1 MRRHPEPTGAFH
13 ALLPHT
19 DLARARVSRIAMS
32 AMASTVAGGRVVASA
47 VRRDGNAVRS
57 RRPPGLGEFR
67 PSRPLRSKVA
77 TRVSADSAK
86 KISQNEF
93 TERAWE
99 AIVLAPEIAS
109 NSQQQIVET
118 EHLCKAMF
126 EQKDS
131 FALRILTQAGVD
143 PSAAVGFIDRFIS
156 RQPKVSGGA
165 QQVLGRHLEALV
177 EEARVRRSAMRDD
190 FVAVEHLV
198 LAICKDE
205 RVGNALM
212 AELGLNEDALKNA
225 VTKLRGGT
233 NVTDQGAEG
242 KYESL
247 KRYARDL
254 TAEARAGKLDP
265 VIGRD
270 DEIRRTIQ
278 ILSRRSKNNP
288 VLIGEPGVGKTAIS
302 EGLAQRIVQGDV
314 PLSLQGVQV
323 MSLDMGL
330 LIAGAKFRGEFEDR
344 LKAVMK
350 EVTDSDGGIILFID
364 EIHTVVGAGG
374 SGGSGGGMDAGNL
387 LKPMLGR
394 GELRCIG
401 ATTLDEYRQYIEK
414 DPALERRFQKVLI
427 DQPSV
432 EDAISI
438 LRGLRERYEIHH
450 GVSISDN
457 ALVEAAVLSD
467 RYIADRFLPD
477 KAIDLVDEAAAKL
490 KMEITSKP
498 TVLDEIDRE
507 ILKLQMEQLSLRRP
521 AGSRPSEQA
530 NVSARLQRVESELAS
545 LMVRQDTLTFQWEQ
559 EKAKLA
565 AIQQLKE
572 EIDAVQTEVSQAERD
587 YDLNKAAEL
596 KYGSLMNL
604 QRELLDAEAA
614 MDAAAAQ
621 GGDLLRDEVT
631 ESDIADIISKWT
643 GIPVSKLQEGER
655 EKLLNLPAELHKRVV
670 GQDLAVQAVT
680 EAIQR
685 SRAGLSDPNRPIASF
700 MFLGPTGVGK
710 TELAKTLAT
719 FLFNTEEA
727 MVRIDMSEYMEKH
740 AVSRLIGAP
749 PGYVGFEEGGQL
761 TEAVRRRP
769 YSVVLFDEME
779 KAHGD
784 VFNVLLQILDDGR
797 VTDSQGRVV
806 NFKNAI
812 LIMTSNIGSQFVLE
826 NMNDNSEGGKAYRR
840 ERVMEAV
847 RGHFRPEF
855 VNRVDEYIVFDPLD
869 FNQVRK
875 IVEQQVERV
884 RSRLKDRKIGLRV
897 DESAIQ
903 MLCEAGYDPS
913 FGARPVK
920 RAVQHLLETSLAQA
934 ILRGDVAEN
943 EQAVV
948 WAHGEGEGRQ
958 LLVAKEEG
966 QRQEEPAQQELN
978 GADPYAQMSWDQTP
992 Q

>member
-1 MRRHPEPTGAFH
+1 
-13 ALLPHT
+13 
-19 DLARARVSRIAMS
+19 
-32 AMASTVAGGRVVASA
+32 
-47 VRRDGNAVRS
+47 
-57 RRPPGLGEFR
+57 
-67 PSRPLRSKVA
+67 
-77 TRVSADSAK
+77 
-86 KISQNEF
+86 
-93 TERAWE
+93 
-99 AIVLAPEIAS
+99 
-109 NSQQQIVET
+109 
-118 EHLCKAMF
+118 
-126 EQKDS
+126 
-131 FALRILTQAGVD
+131 
-143 PSAAVGFIDRFIS
+143 
-156 RQPKVSGGA
+156 
-165 QQVLGRHLEALV
+165 
-177 EEARVRRSAMRDD
+177 
-190 FVAVEHLV
+190 
-198 LAICKDE
+198 
-205 RVGNALM
+205 
-212 AELGLNEDALKNA
+212 
-225 VTKLRGGT
+225 
-233 NVTDQGAEG
+233 
-242 KYESL
+242 
-247 KRYARDL
+247 
-254 TAEARAGKLDP
+254 
-265 VIGRD
+265 
-270 DEIRRTIQ
+270 
-278 ILSRRSKNNP
+278 
-288 VLIGEPGVGKTAIS
+288 
-302 EGLAQRIVQGDV
+302 
-314 PLSLQGVQV
+314 
-323 MSLDMGL
+323 
-330 LIAGAKFRGEFEDR
+330 
-344 LKAVMK
+344 
-350 EVTDSDGGIILFID
+350 
-364 EIHTVVGAGG
+364 
-374 SGGSGGGMDAGNL
+374 MDAGNL

-521 AGSRPSEQA
+521 AGSRPTDQS
-530 NVSARLQRVESELAS
+530 NVSARLQRLDSELAA
-545 LMVRQDTLTFQWEQ
+545 LTVRQDTLTSQWEQ

-565 AIQQLKE
+565 AVQQLKE

-604 QRELLDAEAA
+604 QRELLEAEAA

-631 ESDIADIISKWT
+631 EADIADIISKWT

-670 GQDLAVQAVT
+670 GQDTAVQAVT

-826 NMNDNSEGGKAYRR
+826 GMDDNSDGAKAHRR

-847 RGHFRPEF
+847 RGHYRPEF

-869 FNQVRK
+869 FSQVRK

-884 RSRLKDRKIGLRV
+884 RGRLKDRKIGLRV
-897 DESAIQ
+897 DESALQ

-934 ILRGDVAEN
+934 ILRGEVAEN

-966 QRQEEPAQQELN
+966 QPQQQEPAQQE
-978 GADPYAQMSWDQTP
+978 ADPYAQMSWDN
-992 Q
+992 

>member
-1 MRRHPEPTGAFH
+1 MAVPRVGR
-13 ALLPHT
+13 L
-19 DLARARVSRIAMS
+19 VSRRRVFTPAN
-32 AMASTVAGGRVVASA
+32 ADAGGAQ
-47 VRRDGNAVRS
+47 
-57 RRPPGLGEFR
+57 
-67 PSRPLRSKVA
+67 
-77 TRVSADSAK
+77 K

-99 AIVLAPEIAS
+99 AIVLAPEIAQ
-109 NSQQQIVET
+109 NATQQIVET
-118 EHLCKAMF
+118 EHLCKALF
-126 EQKDS
+126 EQKDA
-131 FALRILTQAGVD
+131 FAVRIISEAGAD
-143 PSAAVGFIDRFIS
+143 PVAAAGFIDRFIN

-165 QQVLGRHLEALV
+165 QQVLGRHLESLV
-177 EEARVRRSAMRDD
+177 DAARDKKSQMGDD

-198 LAICKDE
+198 LAMGSDD
-205 RVGNALM
+205 RFGAALCSDIGVDVNRLQ
-212 AELGLNEDALKNA
+212 AA
-225 VTKLRGGT
+225 VMKLRGG
-233 NVTDQGAEG
+233 NSVTDQGAES

-247 KRYARDL
+247 DRYARDL
-254 TAEARAGKLDP
+254 TAEARKGKLDP
-265 VIGRD
+265 VVGRD
-270 DEIRRTIQ
+270 DEIRRTVQ

-288 VLIGEPGVGKTAIS
+288 VLIGEPGVGKTAII
-302 EGLAQRIVQGDV
+302 EGLAQRIIAGDV
-314 PLSLQGVQV
+314 PASLQGVRV

-350 EVTDSDGGIILFID
+350 EVIDSNGGVILFID

-387 LKPMLGR
+387 LKPMLAR

-414 DPALERRFQKVLI
+414 DPALERRFQQVYVA
-427 DQPSV
+427 QPTV
-432 EDAISI
+432 EDTVSI
-438 LRGLRERYEIHH
+438 LRGLRERYELHH

-457 ALVEAAVLSD
+457 ALVDAAVLSD

-498 TVLDEIDRE
+498 TVLDEIDRQ
-507 ILKLQMEQLSLRRP
+507 ILKLQMEQLSLKRP
-521 AGSRPSEQA
+521 QT
-530 NVSARLQRVESELAS
+530 SARPTDQSNVASRLQKLEIELQGLEAKQ
-545 LMVRQDTLTFQWEQ
+545 LVLTTQWEG
-559 EKAKLA
+559 EKAKLS
-565 AIQQLKE
+565 AIQTLKE
-572 EIDAVQTEVSQAERD
+572 EMDAVQIEVSQAERD

-604 QRELLDAEAA
+604 QRQLEEAEAA
-614 MDAAAAQ
+614 IDASASAS
-621 GGDLLRDEVT
+621 DLLRDEVT
-631 ESDIADIISKWT
+631 EADVADIISKWT

-655 EKLLNLPAELHKRVV
+655 EKLLHLPDELHKRVV
-670 GQDLAVQAVT
+670 GQDTAVQAVT

-719 FLFNTEEA
+719 FLFNTEDA

-769 YSVVLFDEME
+769 YSVVLFDETE

-806 NFKNAI
+806 SFKNCI

-826 NMNDNSEGGKAYRR
+826 GLNGDNDPHQKHERR
-840 ERVMEAV
+840 EKVMDAV

-869 FNQVRK
+869 FSQVRK
-875 IVEQQVERV
+875 IVTQQIERV
-884 RSRLKDRKIGLRV
+884 RGRMTDRKIGLHV
-897 DESAIQ
+897 ADDAMQLLS
-903 MLCEAGYDPS
+903 EAGYDPA

-920 RAVQHLLETSLAQA
+920 RAVQHLLETALAQA
-934 ILRGDVAEN
+934 ILRGDVRED
-943 EQAVV
+943 QTAVV
-948 WAHGEGEGRQ
+948 GVDGEGDGRK
-958 LLVAKEEG
+958 LFVTKIDAPTPIY
-966 QRQEEPAQQELN
+966 EPAAEYD
-978 GADPYAQMSWDQTP
+978 DPYAAPPGYTEPLPPPAAYLPSEQQF
-992 Q
+992 

>member
-1 MRRHPEPTGAFH
+1 MAVPRVGR
-13 ALLPHT
+13 L
-19 DLARARVSRIAMS
+19 VSRRRVFTPAN
-32 AMASTVAGGRVVASA
+32 ADAGGAQ
-47 VRRDGNAVRS
+47 
-57 RRPPGLGEFR
+57 
-67 PSRPLRSKVA
+67 
-77 TRVSADSAK
+77 K

-99 AIVLAPEIAS
+99 AIVLAPEIAQ
-109 NSQQQIVET
+109 NATQQIVET
-118 EHLCKAMF
+118 EHLCKALF
-126 EQKDS
+126 EQKDA
-131 FALRILTQAGVD
+131 FAVRIISEAGAD
-143 PSAAVGFIDRFIS
+143 PVAAAGFIDRFIN

-165 QQVLGRHLEALV
+165 QQVLGRHLESLV
-177 EEARVRRSAMRDD
+177 DAARDKKSQMGDD

-198 LAICKDE
+198 LAMGSDD
-205 RVGNALM
+205 RFGAALCSDIGVDVNRLQ
-212 AELGLNEDALKNA
+212 AA
-225 VTKLRGGT
+225 VMKLRGG
-233 NVTDQGAEG
+233 NSVTDQGAES

-247 KRYARDL
+247 DRYARDL
-254 TAEARAGKLDP
+254 TAEARKGKLDP
-265 VIGRD
+265 VVGRD
-270 DEIRRTIQ
+270 DEIRRTVQ

-288 VLIGEPGVGKTAIS
+288 VLIGEPGVGKTAII
-302 EGLAQRIVQGDV
+302 EGLAQRIIAGDV
-314 PLSLQGVQV
+314 PASLQGVRV

-350 EVTDSDGGIILFID
+350 EVIDSNGGVILFID

-387 LKPMLGR
+387 LKPMLAR

-414 DPALERRFQKVLI
+414 DPALERRFQQVYVA
-427 DQPSV
+427 QPTV
-432 EDAISI
+432 EDTVSI
-438 LRGLRERYEIHH
+438 LRGLRERYELHH

-457 ALVEAAVLSD
+457 ALVDAAVLSD

-498 TVLDEIDRE
+498 TVLDEIDRQ
-507 ILKLQMEQLSLRRP
+507 ILKLQMEQLSLKRP
-521 AGSRPSEQA
+521 QT
-530 NVSARLQRVESELAS
+530 SARPTDQSNVASRLQKLEIELQGLEAKQ
-545 LMVRQDTLTFQWEQ
+545 LVLTTQWEG
-559 EKAKLA
+559 EKAKLS
-565 AIQQLKE
+565 AIQTLKE
-572 EIDAVQTEVSQAERD
+572 EMDAVQIEVSQAERD

-604 QRELLDAEAA
+604 QRQLEEAEAA
-614 MDAAAAQ
+614 IDASASAS
-621 GGDLLRDEVT
+621 DLLRDEVT
-631 ESDIADIISKWT
+631 EADVADIISKWT

-655 EKLLNLPAELHKRVV
+655 EKLLHLPDELHKRVV
-670 GQDLAVQAVT
+670 GQDTAVQAVT

-719 FLFNTEEA
+719 FLFNTEDA

-769 YSVVLFDEME
+769 YSVVLFDETE

-806 NFKNAI
+806 SFKNCI

-826 NMNDNSEGGKAYRR
+826 GLNGDNDPHQKHERR
-840 ERVMEAV
+840 EKVMDAV

-869 FNQVRK
+869 FSQVRK
-875 IVEQQVERV
+875 IVTQQIERV
-884 RSRLKDRKIGLRV
+884 RGRMTDRKIGLHV
-897 DESAIQ
+897 ADDAMQLLS
-903 MLCEAGYDPS
+903 EAGYDPA

-920 RAVQHLLETSLAQA
+920 RAVQHLLETALAQA
-934 ILRGDVAEN
+934 ILRGDVGED
-943 EQAVV
+943 QTAVV
-948 WAHGEGEGRQ
+948 GVDGEGDGRK
-958 LLVAKEEG
+958 LFVTKIDAPTPIY
-966 QRQEEPAQQELN
+966 EPAAEYD
-978 GADPYAQMSWDQTP
+978 DPYAAPPGYTEPLPPPAAYLPSEQQF
-992 Q
+992 

>member
-1 MRRHPEPTGAFH
+1 MLDVMIRMAF
-13 ALLPHT
+13 
-19 DLARARVSRIAMS
+19 
-32 AMASTVAGGRVVASA
+32 
-47 VRRDGNAVRS
+47 
-57 RRPPGLGEFR
+57 
-67 PSRPLRSKVA
+67 
-77 TRVSADSAK
+77 
-86 KISQNEF
+86 
-93 TERAWE
+93 
-99 AIVLAPEIAS
+99 
-109 NSQQQIVET
+109 
-118 EHLCKAMF
+118 
-126 EQKDS
+126 
-131 FALRILTQAGVD
+131 
-143 PSAAVGFIDRFIS
+143 
-156 RQPKVSGGA
+156 
-165 QQVLGRHLEALV
+165 
-177 EEARVRRSAMRDD
+177 
-190 FVAVEHLV
+190 
-198 LAICKDE
+198 
-205 RVGNALM
+205 
-212 AELGLNEDALKNA
+212 LN
-225 VTKLRGGT
+225 
-233 NVTDQGAEG
+233 
-242 KYESL
+242 
-247 KRYARDL
+247 
-254 TAEARAGKLDP
+254 
-265 VIGRD
+265 
-270 DEIRRTIQ
+270 
-278 ILSRRSKNNP
+278 
-288 VLIGEPGVGKTAIS
+288 
-302 EGLAQRIVQGDV
+302 
-314 PLSLQGVQV
+314 
-323 MSLDMGL
+323 
-330 LIAGAKFRGEFEDR
+330 
-344 LKAVMK
+344 
-350 EVTDSDGGIILFID
+350 
-364 EIHTVVGAGG
+364 
-374 SGGSGGGMDAGNL
+374 
-387 LKPMLGR
+387 
-394 GELRCIG
+394 
-401 ATTLDEYRQYIEK
+401 
-414 DPALERRFQKVLI
+414 
-427 DQPSV
+427 
-432 EDAISI
+432 
-438 LRGLRERYEIHH
+438 
-450 GVSISDN
+450 
-457 ALVEAAVLSD
+457 
-467 RYIADRFLPD
+467 
-477 KAIDLVDEAAAKL
+477 
-490 KMEITSKP
+490 
-498 TVLDEIDRE
+498 
-507 ILKLQMEQLSLRRP
+507 
-521 AGSRPSEQA
+521 
-530 NVSARLQRVESELAS
+530 
-545 LMVRQDTLTFQWEQ
+545 
-559 EKAKLA
+559 
-565 AIQQLKE
+565 
-572 EIDAVQTEVSQAERD
+572 
-587 YDLNKAAEL
+587 
-596 KYGSLMNL
+596 
-604 QRELLDAEAA
+604 
-614 MDAAAAQ
+614 
-621 GGDLLRDEVT
+621 
-631 ESDIADIISKWT
+631 
-643 GIPVSKLQEGER
+643 
-655 EKLLNLPAELHKRVV
+655 LNLPVELHKRVV

>member
-1 MRRHPEPTGAFH
+1 
-13 ALLPHT
+13 
-19 DLARARVSRIAMS
+19 
-32 AMASTVAGGRVVASA
+32 
-47 VRRDGNAVRS
+47 
-57 RRPPGLGEFR
+57 
-67 PSRPLRSKVA
+67 
-77 TRVSADSAK
+77 
-86 KISQNEF
+86 
-93 TERAWE
+93 
-99 AIVLAPEIAS
+99 
-109 NSQQQIVET
+109 
-118 EHLCKAMF
+118 
-126 EQKDS
+126 
-131 FALRILTQAGVD
+131 
-143 PSAAVGFIDRFIS
+143 
-156 RQPKVSGGA
+156 
-165 QQVLGRHLEALV
+165 
-177 EEARVRRSAMRDD
+177 
-190 FVAVEHLV
+190 
-198 LAICKDE
+198 
-205 RVGNALM
+205 
-212 AELGLNEDALKNA
+212 
-225 VTKLRGGT
+225 
-233 NVTDQGAEG
+233 
-242 KYESL
+242 
-247 KRYARDL
+247 
-254 TAEARAGKLDP
+254 
-265 VIGRD
+265 
-270 DEIRRTIQ
+270 
-278 ILSRRSKNNP
+278 
-288 VLIGEPGVGKTAIS
+288 
-302 EGLAQRIVQGDV
+302 
-314 PLSLQGVQV
+314 

-374 SGGSGGGMDAGNL
+374 SGGGGGGMDAGNL

-521 AGSRPSEQA
+521 AGSRPTDQS
-530 NVSARLQRVESELAS
+530 NVSARLQRLDSELAA
-545 LMVRQDTLTFQWEQ
+545 LTVRQDTLTSQWEQ

-565 AIQQLKE
+565 AVQQLKE

-604 QRELLDAEAA
+604 QRELLEAEAA

-631 ESDIADIISKWT
+631 EADIADIISKWT

-670 GQDLAVQAVT
+670 GQDTAVQAVT

-826 NMNDNSEGGKAYRR
+826 GMDDNSDGAKAHRR

-847 RGHFRPEF
+847 RGHYRPEF

-869 FNQVRK
+869 FSQVRK

-884 RSRLKDRKIGLRV
+884 RGRLKDRKIGLRV
-897 DESAIQ
+897 DESALQ

-934 ILRGDVAEN
+934 ILRGEVAEN

-966 QRQEEPAQQELN
+966 QPQQQEPAQQEV
-978 GADPYAQMSWDQTP
+978 DPYAQMSWDN
-992 Q
+992 

>member
-1 MRRHPEPTGAFH
+1 
-13 ALLPHT
+13 
-19 DLARARVSRIAMS
+19 
-32 AMASTVAGGRVVASA
+32 
-47 VRRDGNAVRS
+47 
-57 RRPPGLGEFR
+57 
-67 PSRPLRSKVA
+67 
-77 TRVSADSAK
+77 
-86 KISQNEF
+86 
-93 TERAWE
+93 
-99 AIVLAPEIAS
+99 
-109 NSQQQIVET
+109 
-118 EHLCKAMF
+118 
-126 EQKDS
+126 
-131 FALRILTQAGVD
+131 
-143 PSAAVGFIDRFIS
+143 
-156 RQPKVSGGA
+156 
-165 QQVLGRHLEALV
+165 
-177 EEARVRRSAMRDD
+177 
-190 FVAVEHLV
+190 
-198 LAICKDE
+198 
-205 RVGNALM
+205 
-212 AELGLNEDALKNA
+212 
-225 VTKLRGGT
+225 
-233 NVTDQGAEG
+233 
-242 KYESL
+242 
-247 KRYARDL
+247 
-254 TAEARAGKLDP
+254 
-265 VIGRD
+265 
-270 DEIRRTIQ
+270 
-278 ILSRRSKNNP
+278 
-288 VLIGEPGVGKTAIS
+288 
-302 EGLAQRIVQGDV
+302 
-314 PLSLQGVQV
+314 
-323 MSLDMGL
+323 
-330 LIAGAKFRGEFEDR
+330 
-344 LKAVMK
+344 MK

-374 SGGSGGGMDAGNL
+374 SGGGGGGMDAGNL

-521 AGSRPSEQA
+521 AGSRPTDQS
-530 NVSARLQRVESELAS
+530 NVSARLQRLDSELAA
-545 LMVRQDTLTFQWEQ
+545 LTVRQDTLTSQWEQ

-565 AIQQLKE
+565 AVQQLKE

-604 QRELLDAEAA
+604 QRELLEAEAA

-631 ESDIADIISKWT
+631 EADIADIISKWT

-670 GQDLAVQAVT
+670 GQDTAVQAVT

-826 NMNDNSEGGKAYRR
+826 GMDDNSDGAKAHRR

-847 RGHFRPEF
+847 RGHYRPEF

-869 FNQVRK
+869 FSQVRK

-884 RSRLKDRKIGLRV
+884 RGRLKDRKIGLRV
-897 DESAIQ
+897 DESALQ

-934 ILRGDVAEN
+934 ILRGEVAEN

-966 QRQEEPAQQELN
+966 QPQQQEPAQQE
-978 GADPYAQMSWDQTP
+978 ADPYAQMSWDN
-992 Q
+992 

>member
-1 MRRHPEPTGAFH
+1 M
-13 ALLPHT
+13 
-19 DLARARVSRIAMS
+19 
-32 AMASTVAGGRVVASA
+32 
-47 VRRDGNAVRS
+47 
-57 RRPPGLGEFR
+57 
-67 PSRPLRSKVA
+67 
-77 TRVSADSAK
+77 
-86 KISQNEF
+86 
-93 TERAWE
+93 
-99 AIVLAPEIAS
+99 
-109 NSQQQIVET
+109 
-118 EHLCKAMF
+118 
-126 EQKDS
+126 
-131 FALRILTQAGVD
+131 
-143 PSAAVGFIDRFIS
+143 
-156 RQPKVSGGA
+156 
-165 QQVLGRHLEALV
+165 
-177 EEARVRRSAMRDD
+177 
-190 FVAVEHLV
+190 
-198 LAICKDE
+198 AICKDE

-225 VTKLRGGT
+225 VIKLRGGT
-233 NVTDQGAEG
+233 TVTDQGAEG

-302 EGLAQRIVQGDV
+302 EGLARRIVQGDV
-314 PLSLQGVQV
+314 PLSLQGVRV

-374 SGGSGGGMDAGNL
+374 SGGGGGGMDAGNL

-521 AGSRPSEQA
+521 AGSRPTDQS
-530 NVSARLQRVESELAS
+530 NVSARLQRLDSELAA
-545 LMVRQDTLTFQWEQ
+545 LTVRQDTLTSQWEQ

-565 AIQQLKE
+565 AVQQLKE

-604 QRELLDAEAA
+604 QRELLEAEAA

-631 ESDIADIISKWT
+631 EADIADIISKWT

-670 GQDLAVQAVT
+670 GQDTAVQAVT

-826 NMNDNSEGGKAYRR
+826 GMDDNSDGAKAHRR

-847 RGHFRPEF
+847 RGHYRPEF

-869 FNQVRK
+869 FSQVRK

-884 RSRLKDRKIGLRV
+884 RGRLKDRKIGLRV
-897 DESAIQ
+897 DESALQ

-934 ILRGDVAEN
+934 ILRGEVAEN

-966 QRQEEPAQQELN
+966 QPQQQEPAQQE
-978 GADPYAQMSWDQTP
+978 ADPYAQMSWDN
-992 Q
+992 

>member
-1 MRRHPEPTGAFH
+1 
-13 ALLPHT
+13 
-19 DLARARVSRIAMS
+19 
-32 AMASTVAGGRVVASA
+32 
-47 VRRDGNAVRS
+47 
-57 RRPPGLGEFR
+57 
-67 PSRPLRSKVA
+67 
-77 TRVSADSAK
+77 
-86 KISQNEF
+86 
-93 TERAWE
+93 
-99 AIVLAPEIAS
+99 
-109 NSQQQIVET
+109 
-118 EHLCKAMF
+118 
-126 EQKDS
+126 
-131 FALRILTQAGVD
+131 
-143 PSAAVGFIDRFIS
+143 
-156 RQPKVSGGA
+156 
-165 QQVLGRHLEALV
+165 
-177 EEARVRRSAMRDD
+177 
-190 FVAVEHLV
+190 
-198 LAICKDE
+198 
-205 RVGNALM
+205 
-212 AELGLNEDALKNA
+212 
-225 VTKLRGGT
+225 
-233 NVTDQGAEG
+233 
-242 KYESL
+242 
-247 KRYARDL
+247 
-254 TAEARAGKLDP
+254 
-265 VIGRD
+265 
-270 DEIRRTIQ
+270 
-278 ILSRRSKNNP
+278 
-288 VLIGEPGVGKTAIS
+288 
-302 EGLAQRIVQGDV
+302 
-314 PLSLQGVQV
+314 
-323 MSLDMGL
+323 
-330 LIAGAKFRGEFEDR
+330 
-344 LKAVMK
+344 
-350 EVTDSDGGIILFID
+350 
-364 EIHTVVGAGG
+364 
-374 SGGSGGGMDAGNL
+374 
-387 LKPMLGR
+387 
-394 GELRCIG
+394 
-401 ATTLDEYRQYIEK
+401 
-414 DPALERRFQKVLI
+414 
-427 DQPSV
+427 
-432 EDAISI
+432 
-438 LRGLRERYEIHH
+438 
-450 GVSISDN
+450 
-457 ALVEAAVLSD
+457 
-467 RYIADRFLPD
+467 
-477 KAIDLVDEAAAKL
+477 
-490 KMEITSKP
+490 
-498 TVLDEIDRE
+498 
-507 ILKLQMEQLSLRRP
+507 
-521 AGSRPSEQA
+521 
-530 NVSARLQRVESELAS
+530 VSARLQRLDSELAA
-545 LMVRQDTLTFQWEQ
+545 LTVRQDTLTSQWEQ

-565 AIQQLKE
+565 AVQQLKE

-604 QRELLDAEAA
+604 QRELLEAEAA

-631 ESDIADIISKWT
+631 EADIADIISKWT

-670 GQDLAVQAVT
+670 GQDTAVQAVT

-826 NMNDNSEGGKAYRR
+826 GMDDNSDGAKAHRR

-869 FNQVRK
+869 FSQVRK

-884 RSRLKDRKIGLRV
+884 RGRLRDRKIGLRV
-897 DESAIQ
+897 DESALQ

-934 ILRGDVAEN
+934 ILRGEVAEN

-966 QRQEEPAQQELN
+966 QPQQQEPAQQEV
-978 GADPYAQMSWDQTP
+978 DPYAQMSWDN
-992 Q
+992 

>member
-1 MRRHPEPTGAFH
+1 
-13 ALLPHT
+13 
-19 DLARARVSRIAMS
+19 
-32 AMASTVAGGRVVASA
+32 
-47 VRRDGNAVRS
+47 
-57 RRPPGLGEFR
+57 
-67 PSRPLRSKVA
+67 
-77 TRVSADSAK
+77 
-86 KISQNEF
+86 
-93 TERAWE
+93 
-99 AIVLAPEIAS
+99 
-109 NSQQQIVET
+109 
-118 EHLCKAMF
+118 
-126 EQKDS
+126 
-131 FALRILTQAGVD
+131 
-143 PSAAVGFIDRFIS
+143 
-156 RQPKVSGGA
+156 
-165 QQVLGRHLEALV
+165 
-177 EEARVRRSAMRDD
+177 
-190 FVAVEHLV
+190 
-198 LAICKDE
+198 
-205 RVGNALM
+205 
-212 AELGLNEDALKNA
+212 
-225 VTKLRGGT
+225 
-233 NVTDQGAEG
+233 
-242 KYESL
+242 
-247 KRYARDL
+247 
-254 TAEARAGKLDP
+254 
-265 VIGRD
+265 
-270 DEIRRTIQ
+270 
-278 ILSRRSKNNP
+278 
-288 VLIGEPGVGKTAIS
+288 
-302 EGLAQRIVQGDV
+302 
-314 PLSLQGVQV
+314 
-323 MSLDMGL
+323 
-330 LIAGAKFRGEFEDR
+330 
-344 LKAVMK
+344 
-350 EVTDSDGGIILFID
+350 
-364 EIHTVVGAGG
+364 
-374 SGGSGGGMDAGNL
+374 MDAGNL

-521 AGSRPSEQA
+521 AGSRPTDQS
-530 NVSARLQRVESELAS
+530 NVSARLQRLDSELAA
-545 LMVRQDTLTFQWEQ
+545 LTVRQDTLTSQWEQ

-565 AIQQLKE
+565 AVQQLKE

-604 QRELLDAEAA
+604 QRELLEAEAA

-631 ESDIADIISKWT
+631 EADIADIISKWT

-670 GQDLAVQAVT
+670 GQDTAVQAVT

-826 NMNDNSEGGKAYRR
+826 GMDDNSDGAKAHRR

-847 RGHFRPEF
+847 RGHYRPEF

-869 FNQVRK
+869 FSQVRK

-884 RSRLKDRKIGLRV
+884 RGRLMDRKIGLRV
-897 DESAIQ
+897 DESALQ

-934 ILRGDVAEN
+934 ILRGEVAEN

-966 QRQEEPAQQELN
+966 QPQQQEPAQQE
-978 GADPYAQMSWDQTP
+978 ADPYAQMSWDN
-992 Q
+992 

>member
-1 MRRHPEPTGAFH
+1 
-13 ALLPHT
+13 
-19 DLARARVSRIAMS
+19 
-32 AMASTVAGGRVVASA
+32 
-47 VRRDGNAVRS
+47 
-57 RRPPGLGEFR
+57 
-67 PSRPLRSKVA
+67 
-77 TRVSADSAK
+77 
-86 KISQNEF
+86 
-93 TERAWE
+93 
-99 AIVLAPEIAS
+99 
-109 NSQQQIVET
+109 
-118 EHLCKAMF
+118 
-126 EQKDS
+126 
-131 FALRILTQAGVD
+131 
-143 PSAAVGFIDRFIS
+143 
-156 RQPKVSGGA
+156 
-165 QQVLGRHLEALV
+165 
-177 EEARVRRSAMRDD
+177 
-190 FVAVEHLV
+190 
-198 LAICKDE
+198 
-205 RVGNALM
+205 
-212 AELGLNEDALKNA
+212 
-225 VTKLRGGT
+225 
-233 NVTDQGAEG
+233 
-242 KYESL
+242 
-247 KRYARDL
+247 
-254 TAEARAGKLDP
+254 
-265 VIGRD
+265 
-270 DEIRRTIQ
+270 
-278 ILSRRSKNNP
+278 
-288 VLIGEPGVGKTAIS
+288 
-302 EGLAQRIVQGDV
+302 
-314 PLSLQGVQV
+314 
-323 MSLDMGL
+323 
-330 LIAGAKFRGEFEDR
+330 
-344 LKAVMK
+344 
-350 EVTDSDGGIILFID
+350 
-364 EIHTVVGAGG
+364 
-374 SGGSGGGMDAGNL
+374 
-387 LKPMLGR
+387 MLGR

-521 AGSRPSEQA
+521 AGSRPTDQS
-530 NVSARLQRVESELAS
+530 NVSARLQRLDSELAA
-545 LMVRQDTLTFQWEQ
+545 LTVRQDTLTSQWEQ

-565 AIQQLKE
+565 AVQQLKE

-604 QRELLDAEAA
+604 QRELLEAEAA

-631 ESDIADIISKWT
+631 EADIADIISKWT

-670 GQDLAVQAVT
+670 GQDTAVQAVT

-826 NMNDNSEGGKAYRR
+826 GMDDNSDGTKAHRR

-869 FNQVRK
+869 FSQVRK

-884 RSRLKDRKIGLRV
+884 RGRLKDRKIGLRV
-897 DESAIQ
+897 DESALQ

-934 ILRGDVAEN
+934 ILRGEVAEN

-966 QRQEEPAQQELN
+966 QPQQQEPAQQE
-978 GADPYAQMSWDQTP
+978 ADPYAQMSWDN
-992 Q
+992 

>member
-1 MRRHPEPTGAFH
+1 
-13 ALLPHT
+13 
-19 DLARARVSRIAMS
+19 
-32 AMASTVAGGRVVASA
+32 
-47 VRRDGNAVRS
+47 
-57 RRPPGLGEFR
+57 
-67 PSRPLRSKVA
+67 
-77 TRVSADSAK
+77 
-86 KISQNEF
+86 
-93 TERAWE
+93 
-99 AIVLAPEIAS
+99 
-109 NSQQQIVET
+109 
-118 EHLCKAMF
+118 
-126 EQKDS
+126 
-131 FALRILTQAGVD
+131 
-143 PSAAVGFIDRFIS
+143 
-156 RQPKVSGGA
+156 
-165 QQVLGRHLEALV
+165 
-177 EEARVRRSAMRDD
+177 
-190 FVAVEHLV
+190 
-198 LAICKDE
+198 
-205 RVGNALM
+205 
-212 AELGLNEDALKNA
+212 
-225 VTKLRGGT
+225 
-233 NVTDQGAEG
+233 
-242 KYESL
+242 
-247 KRYARDL
+247 
-254 TAEARAGKLDP
+254 
-265 VIGRD
+265 
-270 DEIRRTIQ
+270 
-278 ILSRRSKNNP
+278 
-288 VLIGEPGVGKTAIS
+288 
-302 EGLAQRIVQGDV
+302 
-314 PLSLQGVQV
+314 

-374 SGGSGGGMDAGNL
+374 SGGGGGGMDAGNL

-521 AGSRPSEQA
+521 AGSRPTDQS
-530 NVSARLQRVESELAS
+530 NVSARLQRLDSELAA
-545 LMVRQDTLTFQWEQ
+545 LTVRQDTLTSQWEQ
-559 EKAKLA
+559 EKSKLA
-565 AIQQLKE
+565 AVQQLKE

-604 QRELLDAEAA
+604 QRELLEAEAA

-631 ESDIADIISKWT
+631 EADIADIISKWT

-670 GQDLAVQAVT
+670 GQDTAVQAVT

-826 NMNDNSEGGKAYRR
+826 GMDDNSDGAKAHRR

-869 FNQVRK
+869 FSQVRK

-884 RSRLKDRKIGLRV
+884 RGWLRDRKIGLRV
-897 DESAIQ
+897 DESALQ

-934 ILRGDVAEN
+934 ILRGEVAEN

-966 QRQEEPAQQELN
+966 QPQQQEPAQQEV
-978 GADPYAQMSWDQTP
+978 DPYAQMSWDN
-992 Q
+992 

>member
-1 MRRHPEPTGAFH
+1 
-13 ALLPHT
+13 
-19 DLARARVSRIAMS
+19 
-32 AMASTVAGGRVVASA
+32 
-47 VRRDGNAVRS
+47 
-57 RRPPGLGEFR
+57 
-67 PSRPLRSKVA
+67 
-77 TRVSADSAK
+77 
-86 KISQNEF
+86 
-93 TERAWE
+93 
-99 AIVLAPEIAS
+99 
-109 NSQQQIVET
+109 
-118 EHLCKAMF
+118 
-126 EQKDS
+126 
-131 FALRILTQAGVD
+131 
-143 PSAAVGFIDRFIS
+143 
-156 RQPKVSGGA
+156 
-165 QQVLGRHLEALV
+165 
-177 EEARVRRSAMRDD
+177 
-190 FVAVEHLV
+190 
-198 LAICKDE
+198 
-205 RVGNALM
+205 
-212 AELGLNEDALKNA
+212 LNEVKQAD
-225 VTKLRGGT
+225 
-233 NVTDQGAEG
+233 
-242 KYESL
+242 
-247 KRYARDL
+247 
-254 TAEARAGKLDP
+254 
-265 VIGRD
+265 GR
-270 DEIRRTIQ
+270 
-278 ILSRRSKNNP
+278 
-288 VLIGEPGVGKTAIS
+288 
-302 EGLAQRIVQGDV
+302 
-314 PLSLQGVQV
+314 
-323 MSLDMGL
+323 
-330 LIAGAKFRGEFEDR
+330 
-344 LKAVMK
+344 
-350 EVTDSDGGIILFID
+350 IILFID
-364 EIHTVVGAGG
+364 ELHTIVGAGKVDG
-374 SGGSGGGMDAGNL
+374 AMDAGNL

-521 AGSRPSEQA
+521 AGSRPTDQS
-530 NVSARLQRVESELAS
+530 NVSARLQRLDSELAA
-545 LMVRQDTLTFQWEQ
+545 LTVRQDTLTSQWEQ

-565 AIQQLKE
+565 AVQQLKE

-604 QRELLDAEAA
+604 QRELLEAEAA

-631 ESDIADIISKWT
+631 EADIADIISKWT

-670 GQDLAVQAVT
+670 GQDTAVQAVT

-826 NMNDNSEGGKAYRR
+826 GMDDNSDGAKAHRR

-869 FNQVRK
+869 FSQVRK

-884 RSRLKDRKIGLRV
+884 RGRLRDRKIGLRV
-897 DESAIQ
+897 DESALQ

-934 ILRGDVAEN
+934 ILRGEVAEN

-966 QRQEEPAQQELN
+966 QPQQQEPAQQEV
-978 GADPYAQMSWDQTP
+978 DPYAQMSWDN
-992 Q
+992 

>member
-1 MRRHPEPTGAFH
+1 
-13 ALLPHT
+13 
-19 DLARARVSRIAMS
+19 
-32 AMASTVAGGRVVASA
+32 
-47 VRRDGNAVRS
+47 
-57 RRPPGLGEFR
+57 
-67 PSRPLRSKVA
+67 
-77 TRVSADSAK
+77 
-86 KISQNEF
+86 
-93 TERAWE
+93 
-99 AIVLAPEIAS
+99 
-109 NSQQQIVET
+109 
-118 EHLCKAMF
+118 
-126 EQKDS
+126 
-131 FALRILTQAGVD
+131 
-143 PSAAVGFIDRFIS
+143 
-156 RQPKVSGGA
+156 
-165 QQVLGRHLEALV
+165 
-177 EEARVRRSAMRDD
+177 
-190 FVAVEHLV
+190 
-198 LAICKDE
+198 
-205 RVGNALM
+205 
-212 AELGLNEDALKNA
+212 
-225 VTKLRGGT
+225 
-233 NVTDQGAEG
+233 
-242 KYESL
+242 
-247 KRYARDL
+247 
-254 TAEARAGKLDP
+254 
-265 VIGRD
+265 
-270 DEIRRTIQ
+270 
-278 ILSRRSKNNP
+278 
-288 VLIGEPGVGKTAIS
+288 
-302 EGLAQRIVQGDV
+302 
-314 PLSLQGVQV
+314 

-374 SGGSGGGMDAGNL
+374 SGGGGGGMDAGNL

-521 AGSRPSEQA
+521 AGSRPTDQS
-530 NVSARLQRVESELAS
+530 NVSARLQRLDSELAA
-545 LMVRQDTLTFQWEQ
+545 LTVRQDTLTSQWEQ

-565 AIQQLKE
+565 AVQQLKE

-604 QRELLDAEAA
+604 QRELLEAEAA

-631 ESDIADIISKWT
+631 EADIADIISKWT

-670 GQDLAVQAVT
+670 GQDTAVQAVT

-826 NMNDNSEGGKAYRR
+826 GMDDNSDGAKAHRR

-847 RGHFRPEF
+847 RGHYRPEF

-869 FNQVRK
+869 FSQVRK

-884 RSRLKDRKIGLRV
+884 RGRLKDRKIGLRV
-897 DESAIQ
+897 DESALQ

-934 ILRGDVAEN
+934 ILRGEVAEN

-966 QRQEEPAQQELN
+966 QPQQQEPAQQE
-978 GADPYAQMSWDQTP
+978 ADPYAQMSWDN
-992 Q
+992 

>member
-1 MRRHPEPTGAFH
+1 
-13 ALLPHT
+13 
-19 DLARARVSRIAMS
+19 V
-32 AMASTVAGGRVVASA
+32 
-47 VRRDGNAVRS
+47 
-57 RRPPGLGEFR
+57 
-67 PSRPLRSKVA
+67 
-77 TRVSADSAK
+77 
-86 KISQNEF
+86 
-93 TERAWE
+93 
-99 AIVLAPEIAS
+99 
-109 NSQQQIVET
+109 
-118 EHLCKAMF
+118 
-126 EQKDS
+126 
-131 FALRILTQAGVD
+131 
-143 PSAAVGFIDRFIS
+143 
-156 RQPKVSGGA
+156 
-165 QQVLGRHLEALV
+165 
-177 EEARVRRSAMRDD
+177 
-190 FVAVEHLV
+190 
-198 LAICKDE
+198 
-205 RVGNALM
+205 
-212 AELGLNEDALKNA
+212 LNEVKQAD
-225 VTKLRGGT
+225 
-233 NVTDQGAEG
+233 
-242 KYESL
+242 
-247 KRYARDL
+247 
-254 TAEARAGKLDP
+254 
-265 VIGRD
+265 GR
-270 DEIRRTIQ
+270 
-278 ILSRRSKNNP
+278 
-288 VLIGEPGVGKTAIS
+288 
-302 EGLAQRIVQGDV
+302 
-314 PLSLQGVQV
+314 
-323 MSLDMGL
+323 
-330 LIAGAKFRGEFEDR
+330 
-344 LKAVMK
+344 
-350 EVTDSDGGIILFID
+350 IILFID
-364 EIHTVVGAGG
+364 ELHTILGAGKVDG
-374 SGGSGGGMDAGNL
+374 AMDAGNL

-521 AGSRPSEQA
+521 AGSRPTDQS
-530 NVSARLQRVESELAS
+530 NVSARLQRLDSELAA
-545 LMVRQDTLTFQWEQ
+545 LTVRQDTLTSQWEQ

-565 AIQQLKE
+565 AVQQLKE

-604 QRELLDAEAA
+604 QRELLEAEAA

-631 ESDIADIISKWT
+631 EADIADIISKWT

-670 GQDLAVQAVT
+670 GQDTAVQAVT

-826 NMNDNSEGGKAYRR
+826 GMDDNSDGAKAHRR

-869 FNQVRK
+869 FSQVRK

-884 RSRLKDRKIGLRV
+884 RGRLRDRKIGLRV
-897 DESAIQ
+897 DESALQ

-934 ILRGDVAEN
+934 ILRGEVAEN

-966 QRQEEPAQQELN
+966 QPQQQEPAQQEV
-978 GADPYAQMSWDQTP
+978 DPYAQMSWDN
-992 Q
+992 

>member
-1 MRRHPEPTGAFH
+1 MDKNLTEKTRAAITEAQGLAIDRNHTTLEPEHLLLALVTQADGLVPTIVRRLGREPS
-13 ALLPHT
+13 ALKTRTEAALSRLPVGT
-19 DLARARVSRIAMS
+19 
-32 AMASTVAGGRVVASA
+32 AGGELHAGTRFA
-47 VRRDGNAVRS
+47 
-57 RRPPGLGEFR
+57 
-67 PSRPLRSKVA
+67 KVMREA
-77 TRVSADSAK
+77 GRAMEGFGDSY
-86 KISQNEF
+86 IS
-93 TERAWE
+93 
-99 AIVLAPEIAS
+99 
-109 NSQQQIVET
+109 
-118 EHLCKAMF
+118 
-126 EQKDS
+126 
-131 FALRILTQAGVD
+131 
-143 PSAAVGFIDRFIS
+143 
-156 RQPKVSGGA
+156 
-165 QQVLGRHLEALV
+165 
-177 EEARVRRSAMRDD
+177 
-190 FVAVEHLV
+190 VEHLL
-198 LAICKDE
+198 LALIDDRGEAGKI
-205 RVGNALM
+205 L
-212 AELGLNEDALKNA
+212 AEFTVTRAEVEKIVRELRQGASVQSENPEATQDALS
-225 VTKLRGGT
+225 
-233 NVTDQGAEG
+233 
-242 KYESL
+242 KYG
-247 KRYARDL
+247 RDL
-254 TAEARAGKLDP
+254 TEAAAAGKLDP

-270 DEIRRTIQ
+270 EEIRRCIEV
-278 ILSRRSKNNP
+278 LSRRTKNNP
-288 VLIGEPGVGKTAIS
+288 VLIGEPGVGKTAIV
-302 EGLAQRIVQGDV
+302 EGLARRIVAGDV
-314 PLSLQGVQV
+314 PEGLKDRKVV
-323 MSLDMGL
+323 SLDMGA
-330 LIAGAKFRGEFEDR
+330 LIAGAKFRGEFEER
-344 LKAVMK
+344 LKAVLK
-350 EVTDSDGGIILFID
+350 AVQESEGRIVLFID
-364 EIHTVVGAGG
+364 ELHTVVGAGAAEG
-374 SGGSGGGMDAGNL
+374 AMDAGNL

-521 AGSRPSEQA
+521 AGSRPTDQS
-530 NVSARLQRVESELAS
+530 NVSARLQRLDSELAA
-545 LMVRQDTLTFQWEQ
+545 LTVRQDTLTSQWEQ

-565 AIQQLKE
+565 AVQQLKE

-604 QRELLDAEAA
+604 QRELLEAEAA

-631 ESDIADIISKWT
+631 EADIADIISKWT

-670 GQDLAVQAVT
+670 GQDTAVQAVT

-826 NMNDNSEGGKAYRR
+826 GMDDNSDGAKAHRR

-847 RGHFRPEF
+847 RGHYRPEF

-869 FNQVRK
+869 FSQVRK

-884 RSRLKDRKIGLRV
+884 RGRLKDRKIGLRV
-897 DESAIQ
+897 DESALQ

-934 ILRGDVAEN
+934 ILRGEVAEN

-966 QRQEEPAQQELN
+966 QPQQQEPAQQE
-978 GADPYAQMSWDQTP
+978 ADPYAQMSWDN
-992 Q
+992 